1 MGGNDERDD
10 ADVVGLDDHTAD
22 LRDVDSVRAYLSVKF
37 RELRR
42 IRMERARFQAETAAE
57 VERLEAE
64 CDALTA
70 PMEKR
75 ITELLHEI
83 ENGAIALRALD
94 ADEAKREWMV
104 PYGTI
109 GLTVRQPSVI
119 LGPEGSKALLPWA
132 KVTAPQIVTS
142 EVVEKVDT
150 AAAKRLVQIA
160 GEVVVDGSGEVVEG
174 FRVKPRSETWDVA
187 PMGCDS

>member
-1 MGGNDERDD
+1 MNDERDD
-10 ADVVGLDDHTAD
+10 ADVVALDDHTAD
-22 LRDVDSVRAYLSVKF
+22 LRDVDSVRAYLSMKF
-37 RELRR
+37 RELRS
-42 IRMERARFQAETAAE
+42 IGTERDRFKAEVAAE

-94 ADEAKREWMV
+94 ADEAKREWIV

-119 LGPEGSKALLPWA
+119 LGPGGPPALLPWA
-132 KVTAPQIVTS
+132 KANAPQIVT
-142 EVVEKVDT
+142 EETVEKVDT
-150 AAAKRLVQIA
+150 AAAKRLVRIA
-160 GEVVVDGSGEVVEG
+160 GDLVVDAAGEVVEG
-174 FRVKPRSETWDVA
+174 FRVKPKSETWDA
-187 PMGCDS
+187 TPMGAQ

>member
-1 MGGNDERDD
+1 VGGNDERDD
-10 ADVVGLDDHTAD
+10 ADVVALDDHTAD

-37 RELRR
+37 RELRA
-42 IRMERARFQAETAAE
+42 IRTERDRFKAETAAE

-104 PYGTI
+104 PYGVV
-109 GLTVRQPSVI
+109 GFTVRQPSVI

-132 KVTAPQIVTS
+132 KANAPQIVTE

-150 AAAKRLVQIA
+150 AAAKRLVRIA
-160 GEVVVDGSGEVVEG
+160 GDLVVDSAGEVVEG
-174 FRVKPRSETWDVA
+174 FRVKPKSETWDA
-187 PMGCDS
+187 TPMGAQ

>member
-1 MGGNDERDD
+1 MSGNDERDD
-10 ADVVGLDDHTAD
+10 ADVVALDDHTAD
-22 LRDVDSVRAYLSVKF
+22 LRDVDSVRAYLSMKF
-37 RELRR
+37 RELRS
-42 IRMERARFQAETAAE
+42 IGTERDRFKAEVAAE

-94 ADEAKREWMV
+94 ADEAKREWIV

-119 LGPEGSKALLPWA
+119 LGPGGSPALLPWA
-132 KVTAPQIVTS
+132 KANAPQIVT
-142 EVVEKVDT
+142 EVTVEKVDT
-150 AAAKRLVQIA
+150 AAAKRLVRIA
-160 GEVVVDGSGEVVEG
+160 GDLVVDAAGEVVEG
-174 FRVKPRSETWDVA
+174 FRVKPKSETWDA
-187 PMGCDS
+187 MPMGAQ